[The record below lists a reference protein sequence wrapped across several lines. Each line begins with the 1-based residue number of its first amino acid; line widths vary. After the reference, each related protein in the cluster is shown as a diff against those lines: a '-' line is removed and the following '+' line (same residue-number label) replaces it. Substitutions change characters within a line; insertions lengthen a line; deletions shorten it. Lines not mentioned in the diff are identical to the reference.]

1 MKWCLSLLSGLLLV
15 GALSAQTVPEAEK
28 KDGFLSMFNGKDF
41 TGWRFGNG
49 SALPDKLPDVAKV
62 EDGVIKITG
71 KEPHLGSQWDY
82 EDFDVRFEW
91 RAMQEKYNSG
101 FYIRSG
107 RSVGANQIN
116 LAKGGEG
123 GWVPGGAGVKLSG
136 AKTVPD
142 LQNKPME
149 WNAWRVLAV
158 GDKVMFWCND
168 KLAWEATGFE
178 AKRGYIGLQ
187 QEGAKIEFRNLRIK
201 ETGYELLNE
210 DKKWD
215 LQRSGWEVEDG
226 TFIRGNKKGDKTV
239 ALRTM
244 NYEYKDY
251 VFRIEYRADKE
262 ASGGIWPRDEKAEA
276 GFVAIGDLASGSG
289 SVADKKPSKK
299 LDYPLGQWNYLE
311 LRVKDNKATVWLN
324 GTVVVESV
332 DLKGAPTRGSIAL
345 SSNAV
350 GKGLQFRNPRIKE
363 LK

>member
-1 MKWCLSLLSGLLLV
+1 MKWCLSPLFALLLA
-15 GALSAQTVPEAEK
+15 GAIQAQAVPEVEK
-28 KDGFLSMFNGKDF
+28 KEGFLSMFNGKDL

-71 KEPHLGSQWDY
+71 KAPHLGSQWDY

-91 RAMQEKYNSG
+91 RAMDEKYNSG

-123 GWVPGGAGVKLSG
+123 GWVPGSNGVKLDG
-136 AKTVPD
+136 AKTVPA
-142 LQNKPME
+142 LQNKWSE
-149 WNAWRVLAV
+149 WNAWRVTAV
-158 GDKVMFWCND
+158 GDKVTFWCND

-201 ETGYELLNE
+201 ELGYEVLN
-210 DKKWD
+210 DAKKWSID
-215 LQRSGWEVEDG
+215 GSGWKIDDG
-226 TFIRGNKKGDKTV
+226 TFTPGDKAMLLSTV
-239 ALRTM
+239 K
-244 NYEYKDY
+244 NDYKDY
-251 VFRIEYRADKE
+251 VFRVEYRADKD
-262 ASGGIWPRDEKAEA
+262 ANGGIGLRGEKATEH
-276 GFVAIGDLASGSG
+276 FVVVGDLKSGSG
-289 SVADKKPSKK
+289 AMAHEKPAKKV
-299 LDYPLGQWNYLE
+299 DYPLGQWNYLE

-324 GTVVVESV
+324 GTVVVENA
-332 DLKGAPTRGSIAL
+332 DLKGAPDAGSISL
-345 SSNAV
+345 QQV

-363 LK
+363 VK

>member
-1 MKWCLSLLSGLLLV
+1 MKWYLSPLIALTIA
-15 GALSAQTVPEAEK
+15 GAIQAQTVPDAEK
-28 KDGFLSMFNGKDF
+28 KEGFLSMFNGKDLS
-41 TGWRFGNG
+41 GWRFGSG

-123 GWVPGGAGVKLSG
+123 GWVPGSGGVKLPG

-142 LQNKPME
+142 LQNKWSE
-149 WNAWRVLAV
+149 WNDWRVTAV
-158 GDKVMFWCND
+158 GDKVTFWCND

-178 AKRGYIGLQ
+178 VKRGYIGLQ

-201 ETGYELLNE
+201 ELGYDVLN
-210 DKKWD
+210 DAKKWSVD
-215 LQRSGWEVEDG
+215 GSGWKIDDG
-226 TFIRGNKKGDKTV
+226 TFTQNDKTV
-239 ALRTM
+239 PLQTVK
-244 NYEYKDY
+244 NDYKDY
-251 VFRIEYRADKE
+251 VFRVEYRAGKD
-262 ASGGIWPRDEKAEA
+262 ASGGIGLRGEKAIV
-276 GFVAIGDLASGSG
+276 GFVAIGDLMSGSG
-289 SVADKKPSKK
+289 TVADKTPSEK
-299 LDYPLGQWNYLE
+299 LDYPVGQWNYLE

-324 GTVVVESV
+324 GTVVVENAH
-332 DLKGAPTRGSIAL
+332 LKGAPDTGGIAL
-345 SSNAV
+345 QQL

-363 LK
+363 AR

>member
-1 MKWCLSLLSGLLLV
+1 MKCSLSLLAALLV
-15 GALSAQTVPEAEK
+15 AAAVPAQTVPEAEK
-28 KDGFLSMFNGKDF
+28 KEGFLSLFNGKDF

-71 KEPHLGSQWDY
+71 KPPHLGTQWDY

-116 LAKGGEG
+116 LAAGGEG
-123 GWVPGGAGVKLSG
+123 GWVPGGGGVKLPG

-201 ETGYELLNE
+201 EIGYDVLN
-210 DKKWD
+210 DPKLWKLD
-215 LQRSGWEVEDG
+215 GSGWKIDDG
-226 TFIRGNKKGDKTV
+226 TFTSDGKGARLETKKD
-239 ALRTM
+239 
-244 NYEYKDY
+244 YKDY
-251 VFRIEYRADKE
+251 VFRVEYKADKE
-262 ASGGIWPRDEKAEA
+262 AQGVVWLRAPRDKTAMVHVEDRPK
-276 GFVAIGDLASGSG
+276 GTGG
-289 SVADKKPSKK
+289 VADKDPIKK
-299 LDYPLGQWNYLE
+299 LDYPAEQWNYLE
-311 LRVKDNKATVWLN
+311 VRVKDDKATVWLN
-324 GTVVVESV
+324 GTVVVENAE
-332 DLKGAPTRGSIAL
+332 LMP
-345 SSNAV
+345 SSEGGHVAFLQA

-363 LK
+363 MK

>member
-1 MKWCLSLLSGLLLV
+1 MKWCMSLLAVLLAAA
-15 GALSAQTVPEAEK
+15 ALQAQTVPEAEK

-71 KEPHLGSQWDY
+71 KPPHLGTQWDY

-91 RAMQEKYNSG
+91 RAMQDKYNSG

-123 GWVPGGAGVKLSG
+123 GWVPGGGGVKLPG

-158 GDKVMFWCND
+158 GDKVTFWCND

-178 AKRGYIGLQ
+178 ANARLHRFAARRGEDRVSQPPHQGDRLCV
-187 QEGAKIEFRNLRIK
+187 
-201 ETGYELLNE
+201 LN
-210 DKKWD
+210 DAKKWKFD
-215 LQRSGWEVEDG
+215 DSGWKIDDG
-226 TFIRGNKKGDKTV
+226 TFTQDGKRLPLETAKMD
-239 ALRTM
+239 
-244 NYEYKDY
+244 YKDY
-251 VFRIEYRADKE
+251 VFRVEYKAEKN
-262 ASGGIWPRDEKAEA
+262 ASGGIGLRGEKCGRTGFRVAWRLGIRLRRFERQEA
-276 GFVAIGDLASGSG
+276 SEETRLSS
-289 SVADKKPSKK
+289 
-299 LDYPLGQWNYLE
+299 
-311 LRVKDNKATVWLN
+311 
-324 GTVVVESV
+324 GTVELLGGTRPGQQGNGVAQRHGGRGERESQGRAG
-332 DLKGAPTRGSIAL
+332 DRRHRTP
-345 SSNAV
+345 AV
-350 GKGLQFRNPRIKE
+350 G
-363 LK
+363 

>member
-1 MKWCLSLLSGLLLV
+1 MNWCLSLLAALLLAS
-15 GALSAQTVPEAEK
+15 GIQAQTVPEAEQK
-28 KDGFLSMFNGKDF
+28 EGFLSMFNGKDL

-49 SALPDKLPDVAKV
+49 SALPDKLPDVARV

-71 KEPHLGSQWDY
+71 KAPHLGSQWDY

-123 GWVPGGAGVKLSG
+123 GWVPGGGGVKLTG

-142 LQNKPME
+142 LQNKWSE

-158 GDKVMFWCND
+158 GNKVTFWCND

-201 ETGYELLNE
+201 EFGYDVLN
-210 DKKWD
+210 DAKKWSVD
-215 LQRSGWEVEDG
+215 GSGWKIDNG
-226 TFIRGNKKGDKTV
+226 TFTQGDNLVSLETVKKD
-239 ALRTM
+239 
-244 NYEYKDY
+244 YKDY
-251 VFRIEYRADKE
+251 IFRVEYKSDKKGI
-262 ASGGIWPRDEKAEA
+262 GGIGLRGMKGGENA
-276 GFVAIGDLASGSG
+276 GVLITDLDGGSG
-289 SVADKKPSKK
+289 HVADKVASKK
-299 LDYPLGQWNYLE
+299 LDYPVGQWNYLE
-311 LRVKDNKATVWLN
+311 VRVKNNQATVWLN
-324 GTVVVESV
+324 GAVVVENA
-332 DLKGAPTRGSIAL
+332 DLKGAPDAGGIAL
-345 SSNAV
+345 QQQ

-363 LK
+363 MR

>member
-1 MKWCLSLLSGLLLV
+1 MSLLAVLLTAV
-15 GALSAQTVPEAEK
+15 ALPAQTVPDAEK
-28 KDGFLSMFNGKDF
+28 KEGFLSMFNGKDF

-123 GWVPGGAGVKLSG
+123 GWVPGGGGVKLPG

-158 GDKVMFWCND
+158 GDKVTFWCND

-201 ETGYELLNE
+201 EIGYEVLN
-210 DKKWD
+210 DAKHWQLD
-215 LQRSGWEVEDG
+215 GSGWKVEDG
-226 TFIRGNKKGDKTV
+226 AFTSDGKGPALETAKKD
-239 ALRTM
+239 
-244 NYEYKDY
+244 YKDY
-251 VFRIEYRADKE
+251 VFRVEFKADKD
-262 ASGGIWPRDEKAEA
+262 AYGGVGLRGLNIVKLGDFADGSGGLVGKKAT
-276 GFVAIGDLASGSG
+276 
-289 SVADKKPSKK
+289 KK
-299 LDYPLGQWNYLE
+299 LDYPPGQWNYLE
-311 LRVKDNKATVWLN
+311 LRVKSNKATVWLN
-324 GTVVVESV
+324 GTVVVENAEL
-332 DLKGAPTRGSIAL
+332 DGAAEAGPISLAETK
-345 SSNAV
+345 
-350 GKGLQFRNPRIKE
+350 KGLHFRNPRIKE
-363 LK
+363 MK